1 MTLFGVVVILVSV
14 LAHEKKKKETLTD
27 IVVCGPGCH
36 GWIEAPKETRHN
48 KEKEANACCLNAL
61 AVCHG
66 C

>member
-1 MTLFGVVVILVSV
+1 LTLFGVVILVSV
-14 LAHEKKKKETLTD
+14 LAHEKKKKNTD